1 MAGRKRKYES
11 AAERQ
16 KAYRERNN
24 LVPLNVSLTAETA
37 KGLEDY
43 LKFKDKT
50 KAEVIEKL
58 IKTQLLRKR

>member
-1 MAGRKRKYES
+1 MAGRKRKYET

-37 KGLEDY
+37 QGLEDY
-43 LKFKDKT
+43 LRFKDKT

>member
-1 MAGRKRKYES
+1 MGRPRQYEND
-11 AAERQ
+11 AERQ

-24 LVPLNVSLTAETA
+24 LVNLCVQLPADLVTEFEAW
-37 KGLEDY
+37 

-58 IKTQLLRKR
+58 LRSQLLRKR